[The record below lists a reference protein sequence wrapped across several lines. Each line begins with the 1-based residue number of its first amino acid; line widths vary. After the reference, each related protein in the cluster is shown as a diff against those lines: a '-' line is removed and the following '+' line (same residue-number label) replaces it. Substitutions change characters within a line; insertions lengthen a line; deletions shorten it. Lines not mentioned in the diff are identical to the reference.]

1 MKYRVKVIQ
10 SFIDKYTGQVYAINQ
25 EIDVDEKRG
34 EELLND
40 SRGLVELVAKIEDKQ
55 EEGPEKKKGTGAVK
69 KKTE

>member
-40 SRGLVELVAKIEDKQ
+40 PRGLVELVAKIEDKQ
-55 EEGPEKKKGTGAVK
+55 EEGTEKKKGTGAAK

>member
-10 SFIDKYTGQVYAINQ
+10 SFINKYTGQVYAINQ

-40 SRGLVELVAKIEDKQ
+40 PRGLVELAAKIEDKQ
-55 EEGPEKKKGTGAVK
+55 EEGPEKKKRNRSG
-69 KKTE
+69 

>member
-40 SRGLVELVAKIEDKQ
+40 PRGLVELVAKIEDKQ
-55 EEGPEKKKGTGAVK
+55 EEGTEKKKGTGAVK